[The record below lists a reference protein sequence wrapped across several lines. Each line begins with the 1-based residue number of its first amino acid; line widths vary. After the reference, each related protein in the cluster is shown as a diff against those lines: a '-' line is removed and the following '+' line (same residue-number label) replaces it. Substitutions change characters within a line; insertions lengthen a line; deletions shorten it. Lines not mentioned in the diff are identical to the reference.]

1 MNIEMRAGMETNHGA
16 SSAGAEVGRHTKS
29 WRGLAWLVKADVLER
44 TRRYSFLVTIIATLY
59 LGYLVDNGTVG
70 VHLGRAHPLPTSAWT
85 GMMMALCTIT
95 FVCMVGF
102 YVVNNAVARDRETGV
117 GQILAATSMSSLAY
131 LTGKLLSN
139 FIVLSAVTC
148 ILAAGGLLIQAF
160 EGTGFEP
167 WPLLAPFLFLALPAM
182 FLTGALAVLF
192 ECVGLLRGVFGNI
205 LYIFVF
211 SALLMLPMETGS
223 RALDVYGLKFAMDAL
238 QADVKTAVPDYDGDF
253 TIGTGAATYAK
264 TTDIR
269 WEGIHWNAAEAA
281 QRALPL
287 LYAALLTLGAGLP
300 FDRFSRSSGEK
311 AARAMSTRRFL
322 SLFAFARIIPRMAG
336 SLVEAA
342 AAPWLY
348 TRMLLAETRLMLRGL
363 PWWWYAAGLGLWV
376 ASVSLDL
383 NAARENALP
392 FLWLLPVLLWSATGT
407 REARYGTGGVMFS
420 APRPLARQFMAA
432 WGAGVI
438 IALIAASG
446 LIVRLGVAGDRDALI
461 ALGAGA
467 VFIPSLA
474 AALGVWSRT
483 ARTFEAIYVA
493 LWYVGPLHH
502 IPALDFMGTTN
513 RALAAGSPAVFAAAA
528 AVLFAAAVKGRR
540 KQIRG

>member
-1 MNIEMRAGMETNHGA
+1 MKGA
-16 SSAGAEVGRHTKS
+16 TAIF
-29 WRGLAWLVKADVLER
+29 WLVKADVLER
-44 TRRYSFLVTIIATLY
+44 TRRYSFLVTVIATLY

-102 YVVNNAVARDRETGV
+102 YVVSNAVARDRETGV
-117 GQILAATSMSSLAY
+117 GQILAATSMSSLTY
-131 LTGKLLSN
+131 VLGKELSN
-139 FIVLSAVTC
+139 FIVLFVVTC

-182 FLTGALAVLF
+182 FFTGALAVLF
-192 ECVGLLRGVFGNI
+192 ECVGFLRGVFGNI
-205 LYIFVF
+205 LYIFLF

-238 QADVKTAVPDYDGDF
+238 QADVKTAVPDYDGNF
-253 TIGTGAATYAK
+253 TIGTGAVQYAQTK
-264 TTDIR
+264 EIR

-281 QRALPL
+281 QRGLPF
-287 LYAALLTLGAGLP
+287 LYAAALTIAAGFF
-300 FDRFSRSSGEK
+300 FDRFAKSPGEK
-311 AARAMSTRRFL
+311 GARTKTARPFL
-322 SLFAFARIIPRMAG
+322 SRLGLAQTLPRIAG
-336 SLVEAA
+336 RLLDSA

-348 TRMLLAETRLMLRGL
+348 SRMLLAETRLMLRGL
-363 PWWWYAAGLGLWV
+363 PWWWYAAGLGLWI
-376 ASVSLDL
+376 ASLSLDL
-383 NAARENALP
+383 SLARENVLP

-407 REARYGTGGVMFS
+407 REARHGTGGVMFS

-438 IALIAASG
+438 VALVAASG
-446 LIVRLGVAGDRDALI
+446 LIVRVGVAGEQGALI
-461 ALGAGA
+461 ALCAGA

-474 AALGVWSRT
+474 AALGVWSRS

-493 LWYVGPLHH
+493 LWYLGPLHH
-502 IPALDFMGTTN
+502 IPQIDFMGTTD
-513 RALAAGSPAVFAAAA
+513 RAVAAGSPAVFAAAA
-528 AVLFAAAVKGRR
+528 AVLFAAAVRGRR
-540 KQIRG
+540 NQIRG